1 MSHQPALR
9 ALTIAALIAA
19 TLTGCARTPMSNQ
32 AAVPTK
38 RTGAAAIKA
47 APVSADA
54 LAVARKWESGAQQV
68 GVSIIASRDS
78 VIKAETTDDVATYVF
93 AAPGKTD
100 AMLVVI
106 ATDSGFKAQ
115 EMPLAAT
122 AAAGIA
128 KMAPL
133 SGLAVKLLDSKDI
146 FRAAEAAGL
155 SASRDMVVLNTLDH
169 GKGVPMALVTSQDGL
184 HYVIVDAVSGKAR
197 SAVSQLSAERRVQ
210 LHELAAITVI
220 VGAVG
225 TVAIWGAKKLITK
238 FWKGK
243 SKPSPTPTPAPSSKP
258 ADEPAAEPSPVLS
271 APPGD
276 EF

>member
-54 LAVARKWESGAQQV
+54 LTVARKWEAGAYQV
-68 GVSIIASRDS
+68 GVSI
-78 VIKAETTDDVATYVF
+78 IKAETTDDVATYVF

-106 ATDSGFKAQ
+106 ATETGFKAQ

-122 AAAGIA
+122 ASAGIA

-155 SASRDMVVLNTLDH
+155 TASRDMVVLNTLDH

-210 LHELAAITVI
+210 LHELAVVTVV

-225 TVAIWGAKKLITK
+225 TVVIWGAKKLIAK
-238 FWKGK
+238 FWNGK
-243 SKPSPTPTPAPSSKP
+243 AKPSPTPTPAPSSAP
-258 ADEPAAEPSPVLS
+258 SEEPSAEPSPVLS